1 MKILNKEIILKK
13 VFVDLD
19 IDLMNG
25 KLITIQTWD
34 VNDKAND
41 YYSTHWKVY
50 PEHQEIYDA
59 LSDDQKKELETLIKS
74 VTV

>member
-13 VFVDLD
+13 VFIDLD
-19 IDLMNG
+19 IDLDNG

-34 VNDKAND
+34 ISDKAND

-50 PEHQEIYDA
+50 PEHQEIFDA

-74 VTV
+74 ITV